1 MINDDDVELTQILI
15 DFTAGD
21 SLTIRI
27 DTGEFDD
34 DQFGGDQEAI
44 AFDNIRITGDLIVV
58 QSGGSGGSGGS
69 GSSSIPEPDSLTLFG
84 LGLAGLGFARR
95 RRNA

>member
-1 MINDDDVELTQILI
+1 MTPFGSAKRSMAADLSILDVFDGDGQGAGEGLINDDDVELTQILI

-34 DQFGGDQEAI
+34 DQFGGD
-44 AFDNIRITGDLIVV
+44 
-58 QSGGSGGSGGS
+58 
-69 GSSSIPEPDSLTLFG
+69 
-84 LGLAGLGFARR
+84 
-95 RRNA
+95 